1 MRAAVGMGEE
11 TKLCDACGGE
21 YDRTL
26 FSKKQWQARGQ
37 RRCADCVSQGRPARY
52 TDAYRP
58 RVPGHSKL
66 DFMLGQEEL
75 IEHAIRAAAQET
87 GYSEGTEMEQ
97 VIEEMTQL
105 ARQEKER
112 FIRQMRLYYYKQVLL
127 EDLASAGLPYEE
139 GMIMRRAV
147 YFLPEDGFTLIVGK
161 VRRAMSKG
169 KAKLRKVCKEVFLS
183 VDRNVTIKFDDDKET
198 REAALKTRIAASD
211 GSGGR
216 AMDLPEVRAYAERSF
231 ASCSVTYP
239 VDMLSGDSARA
250 IMQRKLHAIISR
262 AEEDGRLR
270 EIDWGS
276 EPTPNL
282 DPEEVAQE
290 TAADGFVPS
299 IERLVY
305 DLVPMLR
312 PEPSDHIDRLL
323 NKASNGTPL
332 TSEQRNHPDWIKL
345 ARRFF
350 DFYVGS
356 KKNDGIDVR
365 IFNRCVERQRDE
377 FRQQRYKPTDPGL
390 PLRRRCDLCYVDNA
404 LAEWRYPYCT
414 SCNVYWLSPN
424 FRRMDRLNRCCPIC
438 LLPPKSAEFSYTL
451 RCGHTLHL
459 KCLEYAKSVRAECPG
474 ENILS
479 VCPVCSDPITDD
491 LEKVVFVQ
499 DVWPT
504 HMGLWPGAPDPHDVA
519 FVAERAAKGAY
530 LAASAAVRDAK
541 KKVSDAIAMGVWE
554 DIWRGREAD
563 TDSLGASS

>member
-1 MRAAVGMGEE
+1 MMPADAKSITKELNKICEAWAVADGRAGSNLIDASDSLKHLEIYATVQRTLMKAAVRMGEE
-11 TKLCDACGGE
+11 TTLCDACGGE
-21 YDRTL
+21 YERTS
-26 FSKKQWQARGQ
+26 FSKKQWQATGQ
-37 RRCADCVSQGRPARY
+37 RRCTDCVSQGRPARY

-87 GYSEGTEMEQ
+87 GMEGTEMDKE
-97 VIEEMTQL
+97 IEEMTQL
-105 ARQEKER
+105 ARQQKER
-112 FIRQMRLYYYKQVLL
+112 FIRQMRLYYYKKVLL
-127 EDLASAGLPYEE
+127 EDLASAGLPFVE
-139 GMIMRRAV
+139 GMIMRRAI
-147 YFLPEDGFTLIVGK
+147 YFLPEDGFTLIISK

-183 VDRNVTIKFDDDKET
+183 VDRNVTIKFDDDNET

-250 IMQRKLHAIISR
+250 VMQRKLHAIISR

-299 IERLVY
+299 IERLVD

-323 NKASNGTPL
+323 NKASDGTPL

-356 KKNDGIDVR
+356 KKNDGIDVG

-404 LAEWRYPYCT
+404 LAEWRYPYCN

-424 FRRMDRLNRCCPIC
+424 FRRMDEVDAHCPIC
-438 LLPPKSAEFSYTL
+438 L
-451 RCGHTLHL
+451 R
-459 KCLEYAKSVRAECPG
+459 
-474 ENILS
+474 
-479 VCPVCSDPITDD
+479 
-491 LEKVVFVQ
+491 
-499 DVWPT
+499 WPT
-504 HMGLWPGAPDPHDVA
+504 RRILVYPSMRPHATLKVPG
-519 FVAERAAKGAY
+519 
-530 LAASAAVRDAK
+530 VR
-541 KKVSDAIAMGVWE
+541 KVRQSGVSRRKDSQRLSD
-554 DIWRGREAD
+554 
-563 TDSLGASS
+563 LQ

>member
-21 YDRTL
+21 YERTS
-26 FSKKQWQARGQ
+26 FSKKQWQATGQ

-52 TDAYRP
+52 RP
-58 RVPGHSKL
+58 RVPGHSQL
-66 DFMLGQEEL
+66 DFMLGQGKL
-75 IEHAIRAAAQET
+75 IERAIRVAAQET
-87 GYSEGTEMEQ
+87 GMEGTEMEQ

-105 ARQEKER
+105 ARQQKER

-127 EDLASAGLPYEE
+127 EDITSAGVPDVERL
-139 GMIMRRAV
+139 IMRRAI
-147 YFLPEDGFTLIVGK
+147 YFLTEDLFTGIASK

-183 VDRNVTIKFDDDKET
+183 VDRNVTITHPKDDE
-198 REAALKTRIAASD
+198 EAPEASRSTEEPEPPRD
-211 GSGGR
+211 NR
-216 AMDLPEVRAYAERSF
+216 AD
-231 ASCSVTYP
+231 
-239 VDMLSGDSARA
+239 
-250 IMQRKLHAIISR
+250 
-262 AEEDGRLR
+262 EDGF
-270 EIDWGS
+270 I
-276 EPTPNL
+276 PI
-282 DPEEVAQE
+282 
-290 TAADGFVPS
+290 
-299 IERLVY
+299 IERLVD

-312 PEPSDHIDRLL
+312 PEHSDHIDRFLR
-323 NKASNGTPL
+323 KAANGTPL

-345 ARRFF
+345 ARKFF

-356 KKNDGIDVR
+356 KKNDGIDVG

-424 FRRMDRLNRCCPIC
+424 FRRMDNVDAHCPIC
-438 LLPPKSAEFSYTL
+438 LLWPTPGEFSYTL

-459 KCLEYAKSVRAECPG
+459 KCLEYAKSVKAECPG
-474 ENILS
+474 EKILS

-499 DVWPT
+499 GVWPE
-504 HMGLWPGAPDPHDVA
+504 HMWWWPDKPPGFIEAADNGL
-519 FVAERAAKGAY
+519 RAAEGAY
-530 LAASAAVRDAK
+530 LAASAAVR
-541 KKVSDAIAMGVWE
+541 
-554 DIWRGREAD
+554 
-563 TDSLGASS
+563 ASFATLNRSTP

>member
-1 MRAAVGMGEE
+1 MPADAKSITQELNKICEAWAVADGRAGSNLIDASDSLTHLEIYATVQRTLMKAAVRMGEE

-21 YDRTL
+21 YERTS

-183 VDRNVTIKFDDDKET
+183 LDRNVTIEFDDDE
-198 REAALKTRIAASD
+198 EAPEASRSTEEPEPPRD
-211 GSGGR
+211 NR
-216 AMDLPEVRAYAERSF
+216 AD
-231 ASCSVTYP
+231 
-239 VDMLSGDSARA
+239 
-250 IMQRKLHAIISR
+250 
-262 AEEDGRLR
+262 ED
-270 EIDWGS
+270 E
-276 EPTPNL
+276 
-282 DPEEVAQE
+282 
-290 TAADGFVPS
+290 FVPS
-299 IERLVY
+299 IERLVD

-312 PEPSDHIDRLL
+312 PEHRDHIDRFLMGP
-323 NKASNGTPL
+323 NGTPL
-332 TSEQRNHPDWIKL
+332 TSEQRKHPDWIKL
-345 ARRFF
+345 VRLCFN
-350 DFYVGS
+350 FYVGS
-356 KKNDGIDVR
+356 KRNDRIDVG

-377 FRQQRYKPTDPGL
+377 FRQQATESQRYKPTDLGL
-390 PLRRRCDLCYVDNA
+390 PLRRRCDNCGVDKA

-414 SCNVYWLSPN
+414 SCNVYWLSPK
-424 FRRMDRLNRCCPIC
+424 FRRMDRLNKSCPIC

-459 KCLEYAKSVRAECPG
+459 KCLEYAKSVKAECPG
-474 ENILS
+474 ESILS
-479 VCPVCSDPITDD
+479 VCPVCSDPITED

-499 DVWPT
+499 DVWPD
-504 HMGLWPGAPDPHDVA
+504 HMGLWPGDMADPCDVA

-541 KKVSDAIAMGVWE
+541 KKVFDARAMELWT
-554 DIWRGREAD
+554 WRGHESD
-563 TDSLGASS
+563 TDSLGA

>member
-1 MRAAVGMGEE
+1 MMPADAKSITQELNKICEAWAVADGRAGSNLIDASDSLTHLEIYATVQRTLMKAAVRMGEE

-21 YDRTL
+21 YERTS

-183 VDRNVTIKFDDDKET
+183 LDRNVTIEFDDDE
-198 REAALKTRIAASD
+198 EAPEASRSTEEPEPPRD
-211 GSGGR
+211 NR
-216 AMDLPEVRAYAERSF
+216 AD
-231 ASCSVTYP
+231 
-239 VDMLSGDSARA
+239 
-250 IMQRKLHAIISR
+250 
-262 AEEDGRLR
+262 ED
-270 EIDWGS
+270 E
-276 EPTPNL
+276 
-282 DPEEVAQE
+282 
-290 TAADGFVPS
+290 FVPS
-299 IERLVY
+299 IERLVD

-312 PEPSDHIDRLL
+312 PEHRDHIDRFLMGP
-323 NKASNGTPL
+323 NGTPL
-332 TSEQRNHPDWIKL
+332 TSEQRKHPDWIKL
-345 ARRFF
+345 VRLCFN
-350 DFYVGS
+350 FYVGS
-356 KKNDGIDVR
+356 KRNDRIDVG

-377 FRQQRYKPTDPGL
+377 FRQQATESQRYKPTDLGL
-390 PLRRRCDLCYVDNA
+390 PLRRRCDNCGVDKA

-414 SCNVYWLSPN
+414 SCNVYWLSPK
-424 FRRMDRLNRCCPIC
+424 FRRMDRLNKSCPIC

-459 KCLEYAKSVRAECPG
+459 KCLEYAKSVKAECPG
-474 ENILS
+474 ESILS
-479 VCPVCSDPITDD
+479 VCPVCSDPITED

-499 DVWPT
+499 DVWPD
-504 HMGLWPGAPDPHDVA
+504 HMGLWPGDMADPCDVA

-541 KKVSDAIAMGVWE
+541 KKVFDARAMELWT
-554 DIWRGREAD
+554 WRGHESD
-563 TDSLGASS
+563 TDSLGA

>member
-1 MRAAVGMGEE
+1 MMPADAKSITQELNKICEAWAVADGRAGSNLIDASDRLTHLEIYATVQRTLMKAAVRMGEE

-21 YDRTL
+21 YERTS

-183 VDRNVTIKFDDDKET
+183 LDRNVTIEFDDDE
-198 REAALKTRIAASD
+198 EAPEASRSTEEPEPPRD
-211 GSGGR
+211 NR
-216 AMDLPEVRAYAERSF
+216 AD
-231 ASCSVTYP
+231 
-239 VDMLSGDSARA
+239 
-250 IMQRKLHAIISR
+250 
-262 AEEDGRLR
+262 ED
-270 EIDWGS
+270 D
-276 EPTPNL
+276 
-282 DPEEVAQE
+282 
-290 TAADGFVPS
+290 FVPS
-299 IERLVY
+299 VWRLAV
-305 DLVPMLR
+305 DLVPMLDKNQDVSRTLGQAQFLLSR
-312 PEPSDHIDRLL
+312 PNYPGRI
-323 NKASNGTPL
+323 
-332 TSEQRNHPDWIKL
+332 EQVQRC
-345 ARRFF
+345 F
-350 DFYVGS
+350 DAMFS
-356 KKNDGIDVR
+356 RDINFAEK
-365 IFNRCVERQRDE
+365 FNRCVERQRDE
-377 FRQQRYKPTDPGL
+377 FRQQATESQRYKPTDLGL
-390 PLRRRCDLCYVDNA
+390 PLRRRCDNCGVDKA
-404 LAEWRYPYCT
+404 LAEWLYPYCT
-414 SCNVYWLSPN
+414 SCNAYWLSPN

-499 DVWPT
+499 DVWPE

-530 LAASAAVRDAK
+530 LAAKAAVRDAR

-563 TDSLGASS
+563 TDSLGA